1 MDSPKSVT
9 TAVSSHKNS
18 DWVDW
23 DWYWAAESFVS
34 VIPGNPFHLFMP
46 QVPLHVFLSGLID
59 TEAVISTGTLSLFMQ
74 CLAETQ
80 PKTTLVE
87 VLNTTPL
94 SGRKLSVRYF
104 SLGLKNALKNK
115 TLPTSLFRGGF
126 GFYPK
131 HTDNSE
137 ELKPEAIP
145 CTQKCLASI
154 PASHPADLRG
164 LVGEACVGDT
174 LLGLA
179 ELRVG
184 CDGRVI

>member
-1 MDSPKSVT
+1 MPCPMDSPKSVT

-46 QVPLHVFLSGLID
+46 QVPLHLFLSGLID
-59 TEAVISTGTLSLFMQ
+59 TEAAISTGTLSLFMQ

-87 VLNTTPL
+87 VLNITPL

-104 SLGLKNALKNK
+104 SLGLKNALKSK
-115 TLPTSLFRGGF
+115 TLHNTLFRGF

-131 HTDNSE
+131 PCDN
-137 ELKPEAIP
+137 
-145 CTQKCLASI
+145 
-154 PASHPADLRG
+154 
-164 LVGEACVGDT
+164 
-174 LLGLA
+174 
-179 ELRVG
+179 
-184 CDGRVI
+184 